1 MKDASVENI
10 DTPQCRTE
18 PTSKDFNNST
28 ERETHLHQI
37 FITKNRVLCGEV
49 QKTFREFMHADENTE
64 HHIEWENKDL
74 PNRLQDINDYQ
85 YPLFITDRQLLLMLD
100 ASLEP
105 PYYFDRNIDFSP
117 KVEVEGWTNL
127 DILQNILSLDNDLDS
142 DYSTESESSEND
154 EDHEVDDHR
163 TQRKVKRTRAK
174 KIDPRKEVTY
184 EVFKELIWPLVIYKS
199 VASKDIKKYNPSLVW
214 TEILSFIKGSYEAI
228 SSESGYLGIKEYL
241 EVGNKKAPTFRDVR
255 EHIYTIFMEYE
266 RLKKRKQKH
275 NWFFDQTDFVRNIY
289 QRLSKQNEKKWS
301 INQIYVDEA
310 QDFTQAELYLLIQLC
325 DRPNGM
331 FLTGDTA
338 QSIMKGI
345 SFRFKDLQSLFL
357 HVSKNKSVR
366 F

>member
-28 ERETHLHQI
+28 EREHHLHQI

-49 QKTFREFMHADENTE
+49 QKTFREFMHADENTVR
-64 HHIEWENKDL
+64 HIEWENKDL

-127 DILQNILSLDNDLDS
+127 DILQNILSLHDDLDS

-174 KIDPRKEVTY
+174 KIDPRREVTY
-184 EVFKELIWPLVIYKS
+184 EVFKELIWPRIINKS
-199 VASKDIKKYNPSLVW
+199 VASKDTKKYNPSLVW

-228 SSESGYLGIKEYL
+228 SSENGYLDIEEYK

-255 EHIYTIFMEYE
+255 EHIYIIFEKYE
-266 RLKKRKQKH
+266 HLKKRKQKH

-301 INQIYVDEA
+301 IDQIYVDEA

-325 DRPNGM
+325 DCPSGM